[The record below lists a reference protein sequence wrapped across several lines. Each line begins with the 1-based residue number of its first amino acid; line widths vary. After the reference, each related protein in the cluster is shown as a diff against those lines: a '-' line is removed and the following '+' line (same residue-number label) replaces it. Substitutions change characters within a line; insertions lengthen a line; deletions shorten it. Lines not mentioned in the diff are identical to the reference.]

1 MKIAIVSG
9 KAEGP
14 TKLNSFDNALLDA
27 GIGNVNLIKVSSMLD
42 KNTKII
48 KLPKLKAGSMTNCV
62 LSCVSSDK
70 KGDLISAAVAI
81 AIGDNLGCVVENS
94 NINKNLEEIREESVN
109 MVKYMMEVRGET
121 IHELIIE
128 EVNHVVENIGT
139 VVASVVYLNEDTGSE
154 RNGY

>member
-27 GIGNVNLIKVSSMLD
+27 GIGNVNLIKVSSMLE

-48 KLPKLKAGSMTNCV
+48 ELPLLKPGSMINCV
-62 LSCVSSDK
+62 LSSISSNE
-70 KGDLISAAVAI
+70 KGNLISAAVAI

-94 NINKNLEEIREESVN
+94 KINQDPEEVQNEAIA

-121 IHELIIE
+121 IHELIVE
-128 EVNHVVENIGT
+128 EVNHLVEKIGT
-139 VVASVVYLNEDTGSE
+139 VIASVVYLN
-154 RNGY
+154 

>member
-42 KNTKII
+42 KNTKIE
-48 KLPKLKAGSMTNCV
+48 KLPELKPGRMINCV

-70 KGDLISAAVAI
+70 KGDFISAAVAI
-81 AIGDNLGCVVENS
+81 AIGENLGCVVENS
-94 NINKNLEEIREESVN
+94 KINENPEDVRNESIE
-109 MVKYMMEVRGET
+109 MVKYMMEVRGEPVQ
-121 IHELIIE
+121 ELIVEEINHTIE
-128 EVNHVVENIGT
+128 KIGT
-139 VVASVVYLNEDTGSE
+139 VVASVIYLD
-154 RNGY
+154 

>member
-27 GIGNVNLIKVSSMLD
+27 GIGNVNLIKVSSMLE
-42 KNTKII
+42 KNTEIM
-48 KLPKLKAGSMTNCV
+48 KLPKLKPGSMTNCV
-62 LSCVSSDK
+62 LSCTSSDK

-94 NINKNLEEIREESVN
+94 KVNKDPEKVRKESIA
-109 MVKYMMEVRGET
+109 MVKYMMKIRGEK
-121 IHELIIE
+121 IHELIVE
-128 EVNHVVENIGT
+128 EINHVVENIGT
-139 VVASVVYLNEDTGSE
+139 VIASVVYLSDDLWWW
-154 RNGY
+154 NG

>member
-42 KNTKII
+42 KNTQIK
-48 KLPKLKAGSMTNCV
+48 KLPKLTPGSMINCV
-62 LSCVSSDK
+62 LSCISSDK
-70 KGDLISAAVAI
+70 NGDLISAAVAI

-94 NINKNLEEIREESVN
+94 KINLNPEEIRKESID

-121 IHELIIE
+121 IQELIVE
-128 EVNHVVENIGT
+128 EINHTVENIGT
-139 VVASVVYLNEDTGSE
+139 VVASVIYLD
-154 RNGY
+154 

>member
-27 GIGNVNLIKVSSMLD
+27 GIGNVNLIKVSSMLE
-42 KNTKII
+42 KNTEIM
-48 KLPKLKAGSMTNCV
+48 KLPKLSPGSMINCV
-62 LSCVSSDK
+62 LSCISSEE

>member
-27 GIGNVNLIKVSSMLD
+27 GIGNVNLIKVSSMLE

-48 KLPKLKAGSMTNCV
+48 ELPLLKPGSMINCV
-62 LSCVSSDK
+62 LSSISSNE
-70 KGDLISAAVAI
+70 KGNLISAAVAV

-94 NINKNLEEIREESVN
+94 KINQDPEEVQTEAIA

-121 IHELIIE
+121 IHELIVE
-128 EVNHVVENIGT
+128 EVNHLVEKIGT
-139 VVASVVYLNEDTGSE
+139 VIASVVYLN
-154 RNGY
+154 

>member
-27 GIGNVNLIKVSSMLD
+27 GIGNVNLIKVSSMLE
-42 KNTKII
+42 KNTELM
-48 KLPKLKAGSMTNCV
+48 KLPKLNPGSMINCV

-70 KGDLISAAVAI
+70 KGNLISASVAI

-94 NINKNLEEIREESVN
+94 QINQDPEEVRKESVA

-121 IHELIIE
+121 IHELIVE
-128 EVNHVVENIGT
+128 EINHTVENIGT
-139 VVASVVYLNEDTGSE
+139 VVASVVYLN
-154 RNGY
+154 